1 MGECD
6 HPANDFP
13 VPFAQRPIIILGAG
27 IIGCAAARQ
36 LLLKGFDVTLVAEFL
51 PGDQDIHYASAWAGA
66 AWHAAGGI
74 TPDQRYIQAVTHRI
88 LRQMALEPESG
99 VSIVDAREY
108 LERTPTPD
116 SALWGKTVVSR
127 FRSLSPGEYP
137 SEFACAWAYETLV
150 TDPTRHMP
158 YLKRQIQRL
167 GGHFIRH
174 KVESL
179 RELYDMFPDSRVFI
193 NASGLGSKTLAD
205 VRDDRCFPERGQNV
219 FLRTNR
225 CRTMYFRNGQE
236 YTYVI
241 PRPHSGGVVLGGV
254 KQEDN
259 LSPNVDLEIARDE
272 IARAHRL
279 APDVVPANPPEDAIS
294 HIIGIRPSRKGG
306 FRLDSEVQGS
316 RTLLS
321 AYGFGGGGYAFSYGV
336 AEALVRMVERA
347 ERDNVI
353 V

>member
-6 HPANDFP
+6 HLAKDFP

-127 FRSLSPGEYP
+127 VSLFTKISC
-137 SEFACAWAYETLV
+137 SW
-150 TDPTRHMP
+150 
-158 YLKRQIQRL
+158 
-167 GGHFIRH
+167 
-174 KVESL
+174 
-179 RELYDMFPDSRVFI
+179 
-193 NASGLGSKTLAD
+193 KT
-205 VRDDRCFPERGQNV
+205 
-219 FLRTNR
+219 
-225 CRTMYFRNGQE
+225 
-236 YTYVI
+236 I
-241 PRPHSGGVVLGGV
+241 
-254 KQEDN
+254 
-259 LSPNVDLEIARDE
+259 
-272 IARAHRL
+272 
-279 APDVVPANPPEDAIS
+279 IS
-294 HIIGIRPSRKGG
+294 
-306 FRLDSEVQGS
+306 
-316 RTLLS
+316 
-321 AYGFGGGGYAFSYGV
+321 
-336 AEALVRMVERA
+336 
-347 ERDNVI
+347 
-353 V
+353 